1 MIETCTT
8 RRMLLLICALLVSS
22 TIILVFE
29 EYVEDSELEAS
40 RKLRQNG
47 KMIYAKPEDSK
58 KEVPVTTISE
68 CSSEASLKLV
78 EECQSCS
85 NFEVKALKT
94 DYCKDTGYYTKFLC
108 EANNQTLYT
117 PCYSK
122 QVRAFVR
129 FNMFAGMS
137 FAWSVL
143 FYSFVAWRRKIVEM
157 RGYSRVSQFLS

>member
-1 MIETCTT
+1 MIESCTT

-40 RKLRQNG
+40 RRLKQNG
-47 KMIYAKPEDSK
+47 KMSYSDPDSK
-58 KEVPVTTISE
+58 KDVPKTSTSE
-68 CSSEASLKLV
+68 CSPESLKLV
-78 EECQSCS
+78 EECQPCS
-85 NFEVKALKT
+85 NFEVNALKT
-94 DYCKDTGYYTKFLC
+94 DYCKDTGFYTKFLC
-108 EANNQTLYT
+108 EATNQTLYS

-129 FNMFAGMS
+129 FNLFAGMS

-143 FYSFVAWRRKIVEM
+143 FYGFVSWRRKIVEM
-157 RGYSRVSQFLS
+157 RSYSRVSQFIN